1 VANRSAFD
9 RCRTSGC
16 WQLPNYE
23 RIMNRHCFLR
33 PMGWLFLCCGAGQ
46 WFGHRLFNLRAK
58 DSRNIRI
65 KEHHIKLPGASFS
78 HLELFGGVAVVLT
91 CSSHPTALMLI
102 LLATRSCCNVAPFH
116 PLKVSKRPV
125 TAVRQMGQAWRTH
138 CYSHDPLQFY
148 ITMSW
153 SCLVLG
159 RSG

>member
-1 VANRSAFD
+1 MANRSAFD

-23 RIMNRHCFLR
+23 RIMNRHCFLDAANGLTFPVLR
-33 PMGWLFLCCGAGQ
+33 CRSVVWASS
-46 WFGHRLFNLRAK
+46 NLRAK

-65 KEHHIKLPGASFS
+65 KAHHIKLLGPSFS

-91 CSSHPTALMLI
+91 CSNHLTNLMLI